1 MTRYILFDGAPTT
14 QDCLAS
20 IRDSNYSSKWHTSTC
35 QFPSTRPQ
43 NGGDTTASQFKD
55 AHEEQ
60 EDQEDASKGGKR
72 NRKETVEGGGGV
84 EEGEV
89 QKKKPRTSWEG
100 GESTCQSCEYDRTLS

>member
-35 QFPSTRPQ
+35 QFPLTRPQ
-43 NGGDTTASQFKD
+43 SEGDTTASQFKD
-55 AHEEQ
+55 AHEE
-60 EDQEDASKGGKR
+60 EDQEEASKGGKR

-100 GESTCQSCEYDRTLS
+100 GESTCQSCQYDRTL

>member
-14 QDCLAS
+14 RDCLAS

-55 AHEEQ
+55 AHEE
-60 EDQEDASKGGKR
+60 EDQEEASKGGKR
-72 NRKETVEGGGGV
+72 NRKETVEGRGGD

-100 GESTCQSCEYDRTLS
+100 GESTCQSCEYDRTL

>member
-55 AHEEQ
+55 AHEE
-60 EDQEDASKGGKR
+60 EDQEEASKGGKR
-72 NRKETVEGGGGV
+72 NRKETVEGGGE

-89 QKKKPRTSWEG
+89 QKKKANISWEG
-100 GESTCQSCEYDRTLS
+100 GESTCQSCQYDRTL